1 VRSAVEPKARTP
13 NRRRPTAGAFEHI
26 ESKLHP
32 PEARA
37 ALVPRARLLDR
48 VLAAEGARVV
58 SVIAPPGYGK
68 TTFLAQWAARSP
80 RPSAWVSVDRQDND
94 PAVFLTYLAIGL
106 DRIAPLPPRVFRSL
120 ASPDTSNAAAAVA
133 ALDSALS
140 EMTEP
145 VSLVLDHVEV
155 LENQQCIDAM
165 AEIAIH
171 LPPNSQ
177 LAFASRGAL
186 SFPSALLRAQGQLEE
201 VGVLDLAMDEPE
213 ARALLEGA
221 GMHVADDAAAELIR
235 RTEGW
240 PAGLYLAALASRAG
254 GSQVSGA
261 ISFSG
266 DDRFMADY
274 LRSELLSRLSR
285 RDVAFL
291 TRTAVLD
298 RMSGPLCDAVLG
310 TTGSGRA
317 LDRLEGRNLL
327 VMALDRR
334 REWFRYHHL
343 FRDLLLHELRR
354 RERHLE
360 GELRARAAEWFEAN
374 GLPEAAVDHA
384 QLAGD
389 TDRVA
394 RLVLTLAQP
403 VWASGR
409 LDTLLGWM
417 EWFEAEY
424 VVDRYPE
431 LAVHGALIY
440 ALLGRPGEA
449 ERWTAAAER
458 EPPSGRTADGSTMI
472 GLVSYLRALLCRGG
486 LEVMRRDARTSWDG
500 LISGS
505 PYRATMLHTEALSYL
520 LEGDPEGADAVFAR
534 AFDAAV
540 LAGAMPLAAMVL
552 AERCEAATE
561 RGDWAQAGDL
571 ADRAAAIVA
580 EGPFDHYWTSAIV
593 YAWAA
598 RVALHRGDLAEARE
612 HVGRAARLRPLLT
625 YALPVVSVQALL
637 HLARAYLALGDP
649 NGALV
654 VLRQVQD
661 ILQHR
666 PRLGDLTRQAAE
678 LRTEVE
684 AVGQGVI
691 GASALTNAELRLVP
705 FLSTHLSFREIGERL
720 YVSRH
725 TVKSQAMSIYRKL
738 GVSSRSQ
745 AIQRMHETG
754 LLAS

>member
-1 VRSAVEPKARTP
+1 VKSAAEPKARTP
-13 NRRRPTAGAFEHI
+13 SRRKPAAGAFEHI

-32 PEARA
+32 PQVRSP
-37 ALVPRARLLDR
+37 LVTRSRLLDR
-48 VLAAEGARVV
+48 VLAADGARVV

-94 PAVFLTYLAIGL
+94 PAVFLTYVAIGL
-106 DRIAPLPPRVFRSL
+106 DRIAPLPPRVFRAL
-120 ASPDTSNAAAAVA
+120 ASPSVSNAAAAVA
-133 ALDSALS
+133 ALDAALADLS
-140 EMTEP
+140 EP
-145 VSLVLDHVEV
+145 ISLILDHVEV
-155 LENQQCIDAM
+155 LQNQQCIDAM

-171 LPPNSQ
+171 LPAGSQ
-177 LAFASRGAL
+177 LAFASRRAL
-186 SFPSALLRAQGQLEE
+186 PFPSALLRAQGQLEE
-201 VGVLDLAMDEPE
+201 VGALDLAMDEEE

-221 GMHVADDAAAELIR
+221 GIRLADAETSDLIR

-240 PAGLYLAALASRAG
+240 PAGLYLAALAHRAG
-254 GSQVSGA
+254 GSNVSGA
-261 ISFSG
+261 IPFTG

-285 RDVAFL
+285 RDVTFL
-291 TRTAVLD
+291 TRTSILD
-298 RMSGPLCDAVLG
+298 RLSGPLCDAVLG
-310 TTGSGRA
+310 ATGSGRI
-317 LDRLEGRNLL
+317 LDRLEARNLL
-327 VMALDRR
+327 VVSLDRR

-354 RERHLE
+354 REGHLE
-360 GELRARAAEWFEAN
+360 PELHARAASWFETN
-374 GLPEAAVDHA
+374 GFPETAVDHA
-384 QLAGD
+384 QLDRDGD
-389 TDRVA
+389 RAA
-394 RLVLTLAQP
+394 RLVLTMAQP

-409 LDTLLGWM
+409 LDTVLGWM
-417 EWFEAEY
+417 EWFEAEHL
-424 VVDRYPE
+424 VERYPE

-440 ALLGRPGEA
+440 ALLGRPAEA

-458 EPPSGRTADGSTMI
+458 EPPSGRSSDGSTML
-472 GLVSYLRALLCRGG
+472 GLLAYLRAFLCRDGV
-486 LEVMRRDARTSWDG
+486 EEMRLDALVAWDG
-500 LISGS
+500 LVPGS
-505 PYRATMLHTEALSYL
+505 PYRPSMLHTEGVSYL
-520 LEGDPEGADAVFAR
+520 LEGDPDRADAVFAR
-534 AFDAAV
+534 AFDAAL
-540 LAGAMPLAAMVL
+540 LAGAQPLVAMVL
-552 AERCEAATE
+552 AERSEVATL
-561 RGDWAQAGDL
+561 RGDWAEAGRL
-571 ADRAAAIVA
+571 ADRAAAIVS
-580 EGPFDHYWTSAIV
+580 EGRFGHYWTSAIV

-598 RVALHRGDLAEARE
+598 RVALHRGDLAAARS
-612 HVGRAARLRPLLT
+612 HVSRATRLRPLLT

-654 VLRQVQD
+654 LLRQVQD
-661 ILQHR
+661 IVQQR
-666 PRLGDLTRQAAE
+666 PLLGDLTDRAAE

-684 AVGQGVI
+684 AAGRGSI

-745 AIQRMHETG
+745 AIQRMRDAG

>member
-1 VRSAVEPKARTP
+1 V
-13 NRRRPTAGAFEHI
+13 F
-26 ESKLHP
+26 
-32 PEARA
+32 
-37 ALVPRARLLDR
+37 
-48 VLAAEGARVV
+48 
-58 SVIAPPGYGK
+58 APPGYGK

-94 PAVFLTYLAIGL
+94 PAVFLTYVAIAL
-106 DRIAPLPPRVFRSL
+106 DRIAPLPPRVFRAL
-120 ASPDTSNAAAAVA
+120 ASPATTNAAAAVA
-133 ALDSALS
+133 AFDSALS

-145 VSLVLDHVEV
+145 ISLVLDHVEV
-155 LENQQCIDAM
+155 LDNQQCIDAM
-165 AEIAIH
+165 AEVAIH

-177 LAFASRGAL
+177 LAFASRRAL
-186 SFPSALLRAQGQLEE
+186 TFPSALLRVQGQLEE
-201 VGVLDLAMDEPE
+201 VGAQDLAMDETE
-213 ARALLEGA
+213 ARALLLAA
-221 GMHVADDAAAELIR
+221 GMDPAAVDAADLIR

-240 PAGLYLAALASRAG
+240 PAGLYLAALARRTG
-254 GSQVSGA
+254 GSQASGA
-261 ISFSG
+261 IPFTG
-266 DDRFMADY
+266 DDRFMAEY

-291 TRTAVLD
+291 TRTSVLD
-298 RMSGPLCDAVLG
+298 RMSGPVCDAVLG
-310 TTGSGRA
+310 TTGSART
-317 LDRLEGRNLL
+317 LERLERRNLL
-327 VMALDRR
+327 VVSLDRR
-334 REWFRYHHL
+334 GEWFRYHHL

-354 RERHLE
+354 REGHLE
-360 GELRARAAEWFEAN
+360 PALRARAAAWFEAN
-374 GLPEAAVDHA
+374 GRPETAVEHA

-394 RLVLTLAQP
+394 RLMLSLAQP

-409 LDTLLGWM
+409 LDTVLGWM
-417 EWFEAEY
+417 QWLESEGL
-424 VVDRYPE
+424 VDRYPE

-440 ALLGRPGEA
+440 ALLGRPAEA

-458 EPPSGRTADGSTMI
+458 EPPSGRTSDGSTMV
-472 GLVSYLRALLCRGG
+472 GLLAYLRALLCRAGV
-486 LEVMRRDARTSWDG
+486 EEMRGDARAGWDG
-500 LISGS
+500 LAPGS
-505 PYRATMLHTEALSYL
+505 PYRATMLHTEGLSYL
-520 LEGDPEGADAVFAR
+520 LEGDPDRAEAVFAR
-534 AFDAAV
+534 AFDAAL
-540 LAGAMPLAAMVL
+540 LAGALPLAAMVL
-552 AERCEAATE
+552 AERSEAVTE
-561 RGDWAQAGDL
+561 RDGWEEAGRL
-571 ADRAAAIVA
+571 ADRAADIVG
-580 EGPFDHYWTSAIV
+580 EGPFEHYWTSAIV

-598 RVALHRGDLAEARE
+598 RVALHRGDLVEASA

-661 ILQHR
+661 IVQQR
-666 PRLGDLTRQAAE
+666 PHLGNLTRQAAE
-678 LRTEVE
+678 LRAEVE
-684 AVGQGVI
+684 AVGQGAI

-745 AIQRMHETG
+745 AIQHMRETG